1 MIRFL
6 RHTEIDKV
14 KWDALI
20 SSSPDG
26 IIYATTWYLDI
37 VSPNWE
43 ALVEDD
49 YSAVFPLTCR
59 SKFGIHYLFQP
70 YFTQQLGLISKDK
83 EKTESKL
90 QDFLLHIP
98 KKFRL
103 IEIQLNTSNN
113 IENFNDF
120 SAQKKLTHHL
130 FLSDDYEAIKSRYSE
145 NHLRNIKKA
154 FKSMNEISKD
164 VVCSA
169 IIQLFRENKG
179 VGIENLK
186 AGDYLLVEKLLNE
199 ATAKKLLEIRGV
211 VNESQKLIAGAIF
224 LKSFHS
230 WIFLFSATNKEAKES
245 GAMSQLIDTF
255 INEHCKEDIY
265 LDFEGS
271 MDANLARFYKG
282 FGSKEVVY
290 LQIRKNN
297 LPGIIRW
304 LK

>member
-1 MIRFL
+1 MIRYL
-6 RHTEIDKV
+6 RHTEINKK

-20 SSSPDG
+20 SGSPVG
-26 IIYATTWYLDI
+26 IIYAASWYLDI
-37 VSPNWE
+37 VCPNWE

-70 YFTQQLGLISKDK
+70 YFTQQLGLFSNEK
-83 EKTESKL
+83 EKKENIL
-90 QDFLLHIP
+90 RDFLMHIP

-103 IEIQLNTSNN
+103 IEIQLNTDNL
-113 IENFNDF
+113 IEDFNGF
-120 SAQKKLTHHL
+120 STHKKLTHHL
-130 FLSDDYEAIKSRYSE
+130 FLGDDYVGIRSNYSE
-145 NHLRNIKKA
+145 NHSRNIKKA
-154 FKSMNEISKD
+154 IKTKNEIITD
-164 VVCSA
+164 IAPSA

-179 VGIENLK
+179 AGIENLK
-186 AGDYLLVEKLLNE
+186 SADYLVFEKLLNE
-199 ATAKKLLEIRGV
+199 ASQKNLLEVRGV
-211 VNESQKLIAGAIF
+211 RNESQELIAGAIF
-224 LKSFHS
+224 LQSLHS
-230 WIFLFSATNKEAKES
+230 YIFLFSATNKEAKES
-245 GAMSQLIDTF
+245 GAMSQLIDSF
-255 INEHCKEDIY
+255 IRDHSEEEVY

-271 MDANLARFYKG
+271 MDLNLARFYKG